1 MKYVSKAFDIL
12 RGAFILF
19 VVLSIH
25 YALTFQWL

>member
-1 MKYVSKAFDIL
+1 MKYLYKAYSIV

-19 VVLSIH
+19 VVVSIH